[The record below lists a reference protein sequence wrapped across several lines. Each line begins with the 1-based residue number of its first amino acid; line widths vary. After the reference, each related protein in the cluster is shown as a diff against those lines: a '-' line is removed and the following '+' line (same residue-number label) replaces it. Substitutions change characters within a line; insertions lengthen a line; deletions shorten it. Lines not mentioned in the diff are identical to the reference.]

1 VTRRAFSSGRAAE
14 GLAGL
19 SLAAAIACAS
29 GGAKK
34 MPSSELYLT
43 ERMATVFL
51 QQGNAME
58 AENAYRKVLVDDP
71 DNPEMRDGHGLS
83 LLMLGRPKEAR
94 EEFDRA
100 LKIAPKESYLNNR
113 GVARMELGDY
123 PGAEADFLKAFE
135 SPNPADRQSALI
147 NLGRAR
153 MRRGIFD
160 EAEDAFTRALALAP
174 DSYEALMAR
183 GETREARKN
192 EKGAVEDYLAA
203 LRLRADNLD
212 ALLHVG
218 MGLMALN
225 NHELGVR
232 YLRRITELSPDSPQA
247 SRARLILGEGS
258 SASLPP

>member
-1 VTRRAFSSGRAAE
+1 VRYAGAAA
-14 GLAGL
+14 LAVAAAGL
-19 SLAAAIACAS
+19 GCSAGS
-29 GGAKK
+29 KK

-58 AENAYRKVLVDDP
+58 AENAFRRVLADDP
-71 DNPEMRDGHGLS
+71 DNPEMRDGHGLA

-100 LKIAPKESYLNNR
+100 LKITPKESYLNNR

-123 PGAEADFLKAFE
+123 AGAESDFLKAYE
-135 SPNPADRQSALI
+135 SPNPADRQSSLI

-153 MRRGIFD
+153 MRRGIPH
-160 EAEDAFTRALALAP
+160 EAEDAFSRALALAP
-174 DSYEALMAR
+174 GSYEALMAR
-183 GETREARKN
+183 GEAREALKN
-192 EKGAVEDYLAA
+192 EKGAVEDYLFA
-203 LRLRADNLD
+203 LKLRNDNLD
-212 ALLHVG
+212 AMLHVG

-225 NHELGVR
+225 NHDLGVR
-232 YLRRITELSPDSPQA
+232 YLRRVTELAPDSPQA

-258 SASLPP
+258 SATIPE